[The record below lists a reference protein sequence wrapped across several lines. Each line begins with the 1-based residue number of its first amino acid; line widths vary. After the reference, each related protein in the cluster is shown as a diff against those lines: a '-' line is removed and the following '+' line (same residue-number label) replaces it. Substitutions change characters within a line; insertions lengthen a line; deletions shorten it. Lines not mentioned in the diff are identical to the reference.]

1 MPTACEL
8 SSGPERD
15 MSVTCNLGVW
25 WSYSRDAAHDVADLL
40 TLNSTQLFGG
50 KCVLFLKKI
59 EMIMEENEKLGLLLK
74 DKTGNFQGIS
84 SFLGA
89 TLVVLSESQCALPR
103 LLGGCFWDLLVRPTA
118 WHVAGPQE
126 RVAVM
131 FPPVVM
137 GGRV

>member
-1 MPTACEL
+1 
-8 SSGPERD
+8 
-15 MSVTCNLGVW
+15 
-25 WSYSRDAAHDVADLL
+25 
-40 TLNSTQLFGG
+40 
-50 KCVLFLKKI
+50 
-59 EMIMEENEKLGLLLK
+59 MIMEENEKLGLLLK

-89 TLVVLSESQCALPR
+89 MLVVLSESQRALPC
-103 LLGGCFWDLLVRPTA
+103 LLGRCFWDSLLRPTA

>member
-1 MPTACEL
+1 M
-8 SSGPERD
+8 
-15 MSVTCNLGVW
+15 TCNLGVW
-25 WSYSRDAAHDVADLL
+25 RSYSRDAAHDVADLL

-50 KCVLFLKKI
+50 KCVLFILKKKI
-59 EMIMEENEKLGLLLK
+59 EMITEENEKLGLLLK
-74 DKTGNFQGIS
+74 DKTGNVQGIS

-89 TLVVLSESQCALPR
+89 MLVVLSESQRALPR
-103 LLGGCFWDLLVRPTA
+103 LLGGCFWDSLLTPTA